1 MIFFMFIDQE
11 GLSQK
16 TPRKLFY
23 DAPLLTL
30 YLFRAAHLRVIR
42 SDPNRSEPNRKLKL
56 NMVTKLKLNM
66 VAKLKLNMVTKLKLN
81 MVEKLKLNMAAKL
94 KLNMVAKL
102 KLNMVTIKIRHK

>member
-30 YLFRAAHLRVIR
+30 YLFRAAHLRVILC
-42 SDPNRSEPNRKLKL
+42 DPGRVPHWGVICVQTTIRYKKNQGERGTPGGGSGYPVGGNLC
-56 NMVTKLKLNM
+56 
-66 VAKLKLNMVTKLKLN
+66 
-81 MVEKLKLNMAAKL
+81 EK
-94 KLNMVAKL
+94 V
-102 KLNMVTIKIRHK
+102 IDSI